1 MYHAAFGVAFYFH
14 KFFSLQKTS
23 SCEVREG
30 TCYETG
36 TGMNEMNDDELLT
49 AEIPAPRLTITEPPV
64 PTTDT
69 ITEIYMDLE
78 ATGLGKLYNDSTRSR
93 FFKFHMGT

>member
-1 MYHAAFGVAFYFH
+1 
-14 KFFSLQKTS
+14 
-23 SCEVREG
+23 
-30 TCYETG
+30 
-36 TGMNEMNDDELLT
+36 MNDDELLT

-69 ITEIYMDLE
+69 ITEIYMDLD

-93 FFKFHMGT
+93 FFKFHMGTWHQVYTHVLHATQLIL